1 MTFFGSLTSFP
12 KEIKLLIGIFLLV
25 LSIGFISALQFV
37 NLTTEASPK
46 GIQENYLGNEE
57 DLEAEEMK
65 FAKNEKQMLS
75 ILHTHI
81 LSMAVIFF
89 ILSLLVASTD
99 IHNGLKK
106 FLMVEPLLSV
116 LFTFG
121 GIYLLWKGVLWMKY
135 VVMASGALM
144 TFSFLV
150 SVALVFLR
158 LFKKTAIKSR

>member
-1 MTFFGSLTSFP
+1 MVFPGSLASFS
-12 KEIKLLIGIFLLV
+12 KEVKLLIGIFLLV
-25 LSIGFISALQFV
+25 LSVGFISALQFV
-37 NLTTEASPK
+37 NLTTETSPK

-57 DLEAEEMK
+57 DLEAEKMK
-65 FAKNEKQMLS
+65 FAKNEKQLFS

-99 IHNGLKK
+99 IHYGLKK
-106 FLMVEPLLSV
+106 ILMVEPLLSV

-121 GIYLLWKGVLWMKY
+121 GIYILWKGVLWMKY

-144 TFSFLV
+144 TFSFVV
-150 SVALVFLR
+150 SVILVFLG
-158 LFKKTAIKSR
+158 LFKKTDAK